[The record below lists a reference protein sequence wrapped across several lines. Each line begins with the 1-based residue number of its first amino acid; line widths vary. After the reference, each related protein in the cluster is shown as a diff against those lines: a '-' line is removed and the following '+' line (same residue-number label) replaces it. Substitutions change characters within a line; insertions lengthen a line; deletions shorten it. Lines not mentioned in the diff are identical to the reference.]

1 MWRDRADCHPEAAR
15 SMEDSAMMKVKA
27 DLAELAG
34 DLDFSGVVVVRLGGE
49 RVVEMARGWAD
60 RAQGRANTLN
70 TRFATASAT
79 KGVTALTVASLIE
92 TGELALNTSLRALTG
107 DDLPNVDPAVSIEA
121 LLGHTSGVGDY
132 LDEEA
137 VGDGDDY
144 AMETPVHLL
153 VEPNAYL
160 PMVAAP
166 RQVTS
171 PGTAFAYNN
180 GGYVMLSI
188 AVERAT
194 GRSFYDVV
202 NERVL
207 QPAGMDDSGF
217 FRSDRLPPGAA
228 LGYTN
233 DGRTNVFHLPV
244 RGAGD
249 GGMYSTVADVDAL
262 WDALFAGRIV
272 TPEMARNLTA
282 PKSDA
287 PAQGMRYG
295 LGFWLHPDRETVEL
309 VGADAGVSFVSAH
322 DRPTGIG
329 YTVVSNTSDGAWQPA
344 KLLAERLPSLID

>member
-1 MWRDRADCHPEAAR
+1 
-15 SMEDSAMMKVKA
+15 MKVTA
-27 DLAELAG
+27 DLAALAR
-34 DLDFSGVVVVRLGGE
+34 DLDFSGVVVVRRAGE
-49 RVVEMARGWAD
+49 RVVEMVRGWAD
-60 RAQGRANTLN
+60 RAQGRENTID
-70 TRFATASAT
+70 TCFATASAT
-79 KGVTALTVASLIE
+79 KGVTALAVASLIE
-92 TGELALNTSLRALTG
+92 TGELAFNTSLRALAG
-107 DDLPNVDPAVSIEA
+107 DDLPHVDPAVTIED

-132 LDEEA
+132 LDEHA
-137 VGDGDDY
+137 IGDVDDY
-144 AMETPVHLL
+144 VMETPVHLL

-160 PMVAAP
+160 PMIAAP
-166 RQVTS
+166 RQVTP

-202 NERVL
+202 SERVL

-249 GGMYSTVADVDAL
+249 GGIYSTVADVDAL

-272 TPEMARNLTA
+272 TPEMTGTLTA
-282 PKSDA
+282 PRA
-287 PAQGMRYG
+287 NALEQGMRYG
-295 LGFWLHPDRETVEL
+295 LGFWLRSDRDTVVL

-322 DRPTGIG
+322 DQPTGIG
-329 YTVVSNTSDGAWQPA
+329 YTVVSNTSDGAWRPA
-344 KLLAERLPSLID
+344 KLLAERLPSLFD